1 MERGGGEAHLLPL
14 LGKKQNIRCLP
25 AAAMRS
31 IELHN
36 EIFLTRSPFLKI
48 ADSVVQKTMLSE
60 NWYSENLR
68 NYGRGKKHIRYLPGK
83 KHKTFS
89 TYLSTYLPAAMRS
102 VEFDNEIFFSK
113 AEASMAD
120 VRT

>member
-1 MERGGGEAHLLPL
+1 MERGGGETHLLPL
-14 LGKKQNIRCLP
+14 LGKKQNSGCLP

-36 EIFLTRSPFLKI
+36 EIFLIRSPFLKI

-68 NYGRGKKHIRYLPGK
+68 NSGRGQKHIYYLPGK

-102 VEFDNEIFFSK
+102 VEFDNEIFFSR

>member
-1 MERGGGEAHLLPL
+1 MQRGRGEKHVLLL
-14 LGKKQNIRCLP
+14 YLEKNKNICCLP

-36 EIFLTRSPFLKI
+36 EIFLIRSPFLKI

-60 NWYSENLR
+60 NLR
-68 NYGRGKKHIRYLPGK
+68 NYGRGKKHICYLPGK
-83 KHKTFS
+83 KLRTFS

-102 VEFDNEIFFSK
+102 VEFDNEIFFSR